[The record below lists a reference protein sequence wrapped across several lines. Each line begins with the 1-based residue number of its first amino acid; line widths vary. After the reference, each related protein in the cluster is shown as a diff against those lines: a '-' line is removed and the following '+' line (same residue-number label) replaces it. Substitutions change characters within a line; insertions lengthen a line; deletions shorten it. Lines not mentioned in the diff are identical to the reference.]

1 MSAPCI
7 KLTTY
12 FGERDRAGRR
22 LLADGLLAIYAE
34 QQVSASVLL
43 RGVEGFGRHHR
54 LRTDRLLTLS
64 EDLPVVSVAIDRPE
78 RLEAL
83 LQHVLAVKRRG
94 LVTLERALLLRGG
107 AETAE
112 AEAMQLPAEL
122 RQGCKLAV
130 YVGRHRRVGRTPAY
144 VAITELLHRRR
155 IAGASVLLGVDGTRA
170 GERLRAGFLA
180 RNLDVP
186 AVVVAVG
193 DGDRIAQA
201 LPELHRLL
209 PDLLIT
215 LERVQICKRD
225 GALLSTPPQLP
236 SQPPL
241 PLPQPPAADER
252 RATLHQKLTVYASQ
266 SATYRGRPLS
276 AEIVRRLRASEAA
289 GATSLRGVWGFHG
302 DHAPHGDRLLQLRRH
317 VPVLTVAID
326 VPERTARSFQI
337 IDELTEKEGLVTCET
352 VPALHAPGAGDDSS
366 AAQEFAS
373 LW

>member
-1 MSAPCI
+1 MSADCV
-7 KLTTY
+7 KLTTW
-12 FGERDRAGRR
+12 FGERDRTGRR
-22 LLADGLLAIYAE
+22 LLADELLGIYAE
-34 QQVSASVLL
+34 QQVTASVLL

-64 EDLPVVSVAIDRPE
+64 EDLPVVSVAVDRRE
-78 RLEAL
+78 RMQAL
-83 LQHVLAVKRRG
+83 LQRVLAVKRRG

-107 AETAE
+107 AETT
-112 AEAMQLPAEL
+112 LPTEL
-122 RQGCKLAV
+122 RQGCKLTV
-130 YVGRHRRVGRTPAY
+130 YVGRHERVGRRPAY
-144 VAITELLHRRR
+144 VAITELLHSRG

-193 DGDRIAQA
+193 DGDRIARV
-201 LPELHRLL
+201 LPELRRLL

-236 SQPPL
+236 SSSPQPL
-241 PLPQPPAADER
+241 PADGRGAA
-252 RATLHQKLTVYASQ
+252 LHQKLTVYASQ
-266 SATYRGRPLS
+266 SATHRGRPLS
-276 AEIVRRLRASEAA
+276 VEIVRRLRASQAA

-317 VPVLTVAID
+317 VPVLTIAID
-326 VPERTARSFQI
+326 VPEQTARSFQI
-337 IDELTEKEGLVTCET
+337 VDELTEKEGLVTCET
-352 VPALHAPGAGDDSS
+352 VPALHAPGSGESPA

-373 LW
+373 LM